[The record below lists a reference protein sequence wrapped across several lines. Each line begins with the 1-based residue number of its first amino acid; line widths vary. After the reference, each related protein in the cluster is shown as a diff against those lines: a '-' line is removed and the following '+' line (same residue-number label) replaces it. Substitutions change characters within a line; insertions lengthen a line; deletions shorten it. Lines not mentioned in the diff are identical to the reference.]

1 MIRKYLIFPFL
12 LIPIL
17 SWSQYEVTGV
27 VTSKTDN
34 DLIPGVIVIEKG
46 TKNGAQTNLNGQFSI
61 KVSDPNAILIFSF
74 VGMVTKEYSLK
85 GENKIIVE
93 TKWDCNKDFFDANSI
108 RIYGQS
114 GLINNPFGG
123 QIEIASPYIISGGVL
138 DASYSYQTNSEKN
151 TFHRGSL
158 EFKHP
163 ISNCDFDI
171 DFRISYR
178 DFQFENQF
186 DNNAYSFEIDLNLS
200 RISFIAGYTNLDFN
214 DLTTSIN
221 QNSSGVLIGFGTKL
235 GKPLFPELVG
245 KISIYDD
252 FIEYQGRIQGSYKRF
267 LLFLKY
273 YRLSSFNELSLGIGY
288 SLFY

>member
-1 MIRKYLIFPFL
+1 M
-12 LIPIL
+12 

>member
-1 MIRKYLIFPFL
+1 
-12 LIPIL
+12 L

>member
-1 MIRKYLIFPFL
+1 MPKILIFVFIA
-12 LIPIL
+12 IPLL
-17 SWSQYEVTGV
+17 SWGQFEVKGV
-27 VTSKTDN
+27 VKSKTDN
-34 DLIPGVIVIEKG
+34 EPIPSVTIVEKG
-46 TKNGAQTNLNGQFSI
+46 TENGTQSDFDGRFSI
-61 KVSDPNAILIFSF
+61 KVSNPNAILIFSF
-74 VGMVTKEYSLK
+74 IGMVTKEYRLK
-85 GENKIIVE
+85 GENNILVE

-108 RIYGQS
+108 RIYAQS

-123 QIEIASPYIISGGVL
+123 QIEIASPYILSGGVL

-178 DFQFENQF
+178 DFKYENQI
-186 DNNAYSFEIDLNLS
+186 DNDAYSFEIDFNLS
-200 RISFIAGYTNLDFN
+200 RISFIAGYTNLNLN

-221 QNSSGVLIGFGTKL
+221 HNSSGVLIGFGTEF

-245 KISIYDD
+245 KISIYND